1 MRITLEAGR
10 DRTDLAALQALAE
23 AGVTLIAR
31 QLVACRVAID
41 LLRMVTLMF
50 FEYLADQQ
58 SQTYDQD
65 DDDDIVNSTFSM
77 DYLR

>member
-23 AGVTLIAR
+23 AGVALIAR

-41 LLRMVTLMF
+41 LLRMVTFMF